1 MVIPRIGTRA
11 AVLVATATLLTGLG
25 GTVAATS
32 AAAAGTSAA
41 GSCTFAHAKT
51 VKTAKVDSINI
62 QLRYSTS
69 TRCAWGRIYNADPG
83 DKVWVDRS
91 SNGGRTWDGPLSL
104 TTVRSGS
111 DTHTASRYDGGYVMR
126 ACGWNDSTHHIKC
139 TGWY

>member
-1 MVIPRIGTRA
+1 MVVPRIGTRA
-11 AVLVATATLLTGLG
+11 AVLVATAALFAGLG

-32 AAAAGTSAA
+32 ATAADTSAA
-41 GSCTFAHAKT
+41 GTCTFAGPKT

-62 QLRYSTS
+62 ELRYSTS
-69 TRCAWGRIYNADPG
+69 TRCAWGRIYSADPG

-91 SNGGRTWDGPLSL
+91 SDKGKSWDGPLSM
-104 TTVRSGS
+104 TAVKSGS

-126 ACGWNDSTHHIKC
+126 ACAWNDSTGHIKC

>member
-1 MVIPRIGTRA
+1 MVIPRNRTRA
-11 AVLVATATLLTGLG
+11 AVLVATAALLAGLG
-25 GTVAATS
+25 GTAGATG

-41 GSCTFAHAKT
+41 GSCSFAHPKT

-69 TRCAWGRIYNADPG
+69 TRCAWGRIYHADRG

-91 SNGGRTWDGPLSL
+91 SDGGRTWDGPLSL

-126 ACGWNDSTHHIKC
+126 ACAWNDETHHIKC